1 MSLSLTHIQQHL
13 TFLLVYYKHVKFHIL
28 KTELLITPHLVKTCA
43 KFPPSS
49 NFSHLL
55 KFQIEESDFSVS
67 PSLYYYH
74 LSLNHHYFWSG
85 LWKKPP
91 AWAPSLHFSSPLQ
104 QIHHTIA
111 KFVIVILI
119 WSKIINMS
127 LSSLIQNKIYNFL
140 LDYITSSDLA
150 LAYFT
155 HYLLPDSLICYVP
168 SGLPTVF

>member
-1 MSLSLTHIQQHL
+1 MQSFPPPAIFLICSSFKLKSLISP
-13 TFLLVYYKHVKFHIL
+13 FLLL
-28 KTELLITPHLVKTCA
+28 
-43 KFPPSS
+43 
-49 NFSHLL
+49 
-55 KFQIEESDFSVS
+55 
-67 PSLYYYH
+67 SLYYYH